1 MNRQPKGVRELDQPR
16 NLAVIAGNGLS
27 IAFSKELLL
36 NKITERL
43 VAEFDALS
51 GDETGVL
58 GTLRNLADRIEDNG
72 TIDENDFE
80 QLVGSFESQAA
91 LLSDLAELAAL
102 LPEGG
107 TALPAAIEEVRNF
120 TSKVLSRGTGIVLKT
135 ILEASDSYSESAENI
150 NKLFREIDNCF
161 AGTVTFA
168 NLNYDILVLKTLL
181 GLRFTMCDMGKGY
194 GNVKLSIMN
203 DRGELLTNYSGKPLR
218 TSLDFPE
225 QAKFRLVHPHGSLT
239 YWKNTETGVI
249 GKVPIEAL
257 RSHDLFSS
265 LGASEGKI
273 RPAVVLANS
282 REKQKRVKEYPFNLA
297 YQAMSESLKSSDHWL
312 IVGYSFRDESVNS
325 ALRIALANR
334 KRKPMILVS
343 TFGDEL
349 TKEMVLNE
357 IGWEG
362 PSIQNV
368 YIDRGGVEGLERR
381 WDWNLFNL

>member
-1 MNRQPKGVRELDQPR
+1 M
-16 NLAVIAGNGLS
+16 S

-357 IGWEG
+357 IGWDG